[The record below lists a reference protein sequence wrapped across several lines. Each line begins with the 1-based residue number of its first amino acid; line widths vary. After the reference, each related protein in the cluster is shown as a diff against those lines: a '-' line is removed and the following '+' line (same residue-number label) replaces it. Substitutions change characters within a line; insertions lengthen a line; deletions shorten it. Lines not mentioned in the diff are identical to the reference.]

1 MEETTGR
8 PEIVIGIIDG
18 PVDSSH
24 PDLQGVTLSD
34 VSAGARGSTCRIS
47 DSAACQHGTFVA
59 GILGAQ
65 RGSSAPAISPSC
77 SFIIRPI
84 FSEVLSAQVYPEVS
98 PAELASAVVDTVDAG
113 ARIVNMSLGLA
124 TTALV
129 SCRELN
135 QAVEHAFQKG
145 TLLIVAA
152 GNHGRIGPVPLF
164 NHPWVVPVSA
174 CDEQGR
180 LVVNSNTGISV
191 GRRGLLAPGTA
202 VLSTVGDSGY
212 ARMSGTSVAAP
223 FVTGAAALLWS
234 LFPRASAPEIR
245 SALLLPGVPRK
256 TIVPPL
262 LNGVSSRDALAH

>member
-18 PVDSSH
+18 PVDGSH
-24 PDLQGVTLSD
+24 PDLQGATLSD
-34 VSAGARGSTCRIS
+34 VLAEAGGSSCRIP
-47 DSAACQHGTFVA
+47 DSAACHHGTFVA

-65 RGSSAPAISPSC
+65 RGSPAPSISPGC
-77 SFIIRPI
+77 SFITRPI

-129 SCRELN
+129 SCRELE
-135 QAVEHAFQKG
+135 QAIEYAFQKG
-145 TLLIVAA
+145 AILIAAA

-164 NHPWVVPVSA
+164 SHPWVVPVSA

-191 GRRGLLAPGTA
+191 GRRGLLAPGST
-202 VLSTVGDSGY
+202 VLSTVGSSGY

-223 FVTGAAALLWS
+223 FVTGTAALLWS
-234 LFPRASAPEIR
+234 LFPQASAPEIR
-245 SALLLPGVPRK
+245 AALLLPGLSRK

-262 LNGVSSRDALAH
+262 VNGVVSRDALAH